1 MQSSWEQHSGA
12 LGIHGESGYFR
23 EPEIR
28 ISEADGSRHGETEG
42 GRDTHKNYFQGNDLQ
57 RATI

>member
-28 ISEADGSRHGETEG
+28 ISEADGSRHGET
-42 GRDTHKNYFQGNDLQ
+42 
-57 RATI
+57 